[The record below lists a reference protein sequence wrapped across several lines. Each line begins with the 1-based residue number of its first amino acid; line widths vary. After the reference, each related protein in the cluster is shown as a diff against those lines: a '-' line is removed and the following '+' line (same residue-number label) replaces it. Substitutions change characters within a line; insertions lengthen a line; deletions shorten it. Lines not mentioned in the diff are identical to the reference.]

1 MHTVSEW
8 ISTGH
13 LPSAEVVEALVLEA
27 HQRYAPVVD
36 GKVADYIP
44 ALAAADAEQFGICVA
59 GCGGQLIEAGDSRA
73 SFSIQSI
80 SKPFQ
85 FALICQGTSDQ
96 SGESQVSL
104 SHSCR

>member
-44 ALAAADAEQFGICVA
+44 ALAAASAEQFGICVA
-59 GCGGQLIEAGDSRA
+59 GCGGQLIEGAIPAPPSASRA
-73 SFSIQSI
+73 SRSRFSSR
-80 SKPFQ
+80 SSARRSVKTKP
-85 FALICQGTSDQ
+85 AKNWG
-96 SGESQVSL
+96 
-104 SHSCR
+104 